1 MRLQRAVW
9 SVPCAIV
16 LLALVAAAGDAES
29 RPLPVSGGPLQR
41 LVVAPHGIEAVAY
54 AGTTRLYASGGTLWR
69 LTPDGRPRRVAALP
83 GSVNQ
88 IESSPDLVALVV
100 QRGSV
105 LRLLA
110 GPPTG
115 PLRMLAKCRGPVPEL
130 PFTPMAVAG
139 DIVAEALSCP
149 RGLPQGAPATRIH
162 AGDAVRI
169 DAAQP
174 DRLVVTLAGAPGVLA
189 TTTARATDEIG
200 DPGATVRIEVHST
213 ATDTLLYAVDVDNAN
228 GPGLQST
235 LAVQQDGTAVFC
247 GPHGRLAWASPSAP
261 AVHELPHLSCPY
273 SHDLAIA
280 RGVVLYGPARKAT
293 LQTTVLATGRSR
305 TLLPDTGHGLLPFA
319 WDGRTALVRGLD
331 CADDFLG
338 VVRADAGPYRGPECD
353 VRILGVRPEDG
364 RRVIAVTLACA
375 TGCRGSVHFWIGSVG
390 LLPSEDFHLHHG
402 GRATIR
408 IRLRLQARR
417 MLRHYRSLPFVAG
430 ASYVNPRTRGGESGV
445 EHRGHLAG
453 DGRRRYM
460 PPPPPP
466 AGD

>member
-1 MRLQRAVW
+1 M
-9 SVPCAIV
+9 
-16 LLALVAAAGDAES
+16 LLALVAAAGDADS
-29 RPLPVSGGPLQR
+29 RPLPADGGPLRR

-54 AGTTRLYASGGTLWR
+54 AGTTRLYAGGGMLWR
-69 LTPDGRPRRVAALP
+69 LTPEGQPLRVARLP

-88 IESSPDLVALVV
+88 IEASPDLVALVV
-100 QRGSV
+100 QRASV

-162 AGDAVRI
+162 VGNAVHLEP
-169 DAAQP
+169 AP
-174 DRLVVTLAGAPGVLA
+174 HDRLVVTLAGAPGVLA
-189 TTTARATDEIG
+189 TTTARATDDIG
-200 DPGATVRIEVHST
+200 DPGATVRIEVRST
-213 ATDTLLYAVDVDNAN
+213 ATSTLLYAVDVGNAN

-247 GPHGRLAWASPSAP
+247 GPHGRLAWASPAAP
-261 AVHELPHLSCPY
+261 AVHELPHLSCPS

-280 RGVVLYGPARKAT
+280 RGVVLYRPARRAT
-293 LQTTVLATGRSR
+293 LQTTVLATRRSR
-305 TLLPDTGHGLLPFA
+305 VLLPDTGHGLLPFA

-338 VVRADAGPYRGPECD
+338 TVRADAAPYRGPKCD
-353 VRILGVRPEDG
+353 VRILGARREHG
-364 RRVIAVTLACA
+364 RGVIAVTLACA
-375 TGCRGSVHFWIGSVG
+375 TGCRGSVQLWVGSGG
-390 LLPSEDFHLHHG
+390 LMPPEEFHLHHG
-402 GRATIR
+402 GRTTVR
-408 IRLRLQARR
+408 IWLRPNARR
-417 MLRHYRSLPFVAG
+417 MLRHYRSLPFVAI
-430 ASYVNPRTRGGESGV
+430 ASYVNPHARGGESGV
-445 EHRGHLAG
+445 GYRGRLAG
-453 DGRRRYM
+453 DGTRRYV

-466 AGD
+466 ASD